1 MASINEDDKQLF
13 RATIDANAPIDKDAG
28 TRTTNQ
34 VNLPAFT
41 AYSYIT
47 EARLSGSE
55 IVSYAKNGLPPKL
68 IKKMKRGD
76 IDYTATLD
84 LHGQTVTEACE
95 SMSQFMYH
103 HQHEPFIQIIHGK
116 GYHSENG
123 MSILKTQVVSFL
135 NQHPQVV
142 AFNSC
147 PDKDGGSGAVF
158 ALLKQ

>member
-1 MASINEDDKQLF
+1 MINDDDRQLF
-13 RATIDANAPIDKDAG
+13 RTSIDTNAPIDKDA
-28 TRTTNQ
+28 NQ
-34 VNLPAFT
+34 QSGPQTKQAAFT

-55 IVSYAKNGLPPKL
+55 MVFHANNGVSTKI

-76 IDYTATLD
+76 IKHAPELD
-84 LHGQTVTEACE
+84 LHGQTVIEACK

-103 HQHEPFIQIIHGK
+103 HQHEKFIHIIHGK
-116 GYHSENG
+116 GFHCENG

-135 NQHPQVV
+135 NQHPQVM

-147 PDKDGGSGAVF
+147 PAKDGGSGAVF